1 MNRKQIEPYIVDR
14 DKSALYRFYMEK
26 KISDKELLD
35 AIIEIDNSVKPKKHN
50 FLVLVHNVLF
60 PSTVQH

>member
-1 MNRKQIEPYIVDR
+1 MNKKQIEPYIISR
-14 DKSALYRFYMEK
+14 DKSALYRFHTEK
-26 KISDKELLD
+26 KISDEELFD